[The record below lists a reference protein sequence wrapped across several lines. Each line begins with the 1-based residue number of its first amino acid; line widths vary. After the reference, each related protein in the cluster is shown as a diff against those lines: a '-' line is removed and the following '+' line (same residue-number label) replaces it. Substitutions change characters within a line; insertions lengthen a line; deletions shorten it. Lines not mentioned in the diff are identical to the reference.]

1 MYNQRKIPTF
11 LGILLV
17 IVLMAVVGFVF
28 ESLSRGQTRASSS
41 IEPKKVT
48 VTNLS
53 DTGFTI
59 VWETE
64 EAATGSILVSS
75 SVGKKQ
81 SGFDE
86 RDASGNMGK
95 YVTHSTSIRSLTP
108 NTTYTITIL
117 SNGKRYPSDAKNYQV
132 TTLAPLV
139 SSPGN
144 IDSAYGKVL
153 KTDGTPA
160 EGALVFLTL
169 ENSQTMSTIVRS
181 SGSWIIPLSLIR
193 TTDGESYIQNAE
205 RITETIVVTEKD
217 SESRVLTDTLNDGPT
232 PDIILGETYDFRNRD
247 AKKPTTP
254 NLVTV
259 PSKTTTTAVLGAET
273 NKTKTSGSI
282 VLTAP
287 IEGASVSTTR
297 PKITGIGVAGK
308 KVTITLGI
316 KNPIVG
322 STTVGADGLWNFTST
337 KPLSPG
343 KQSVTITTVD
353 TKNNPVA
360 ITHTF
365 TILKSGTQVLGDATA
380 SATLIETPTPT
391 LEPETIEESTIAAEP
406 MPTSGSFLPTFLLL
420 IVGTALFLSGGIAV
434 VKHY

>member
-132 TTLAPLV
+132 TTLSPLV
-139 SSPGN
+139 SAPGN

-169 ENSQTMSTIVRS
+169 ENSQTLSTIVRS

-217 SESRVLTDTLNDGPT
+217 SESRILTDTLNDGPT

-247 AKKPTTP
+247 AKKPTSTTLATAP
-254 NLVTV
+254 Q
-259 PSKTTTTAVLGAET
+259 KTTTAVLGADT
-273 NKTKTSGSI
+273 TKPKTSGSI

-297 PKITGIGVAGK
+297 PKITGLGIAGK

-322 STTVGADGLWNFTST
+322 STTVGADGLWSFTAT

-353 TKNNPVA
+353 TKNTPVA

-380 SATLIETPTPT
+380 SATLVETPTPT

-406 MPTSGSFLPTFLLL
+406 MPTSGSFLPTILLL
-420 IVGTALFLSGGIAV
+420 IVGTALFLSGGIKV
-434 VKHY
+434 LKQF